1 MALINEKLPEYITR
15 KFNNEIINNI
25 YSYCGNT
32 QYNIV
37 LKQLK
42 NIIDSKHS
50 IIYNHRLIN
59 INYNIVHFYKY
70 ILSKNNQKMYLNG
83 IVDESYYKYDVNE
96 HISCLI
102 NMDNRINNS
111 DSNFYQ
117 WYYTPLIY
125 SDTESESDDDI
136 PDLED
141 NYLINDNEIF

>member
-96 HISCLI
+96 HISSLI
-102 NMDNRINNS
+102 NMDNIINT
-111 DSNFYQ
+111 SNRTLYI
-117 WYYTPLIY
+117 WCTRTLLY
-125 SDTESESDDDI
+125 SDTESDSDDDI

-141 NYLINDNEIF
+141 NEIF

>member
-1 MALINEKLPEYITR
+1 MALINEKLPEYIIA
-15 KFNNEIINNI
+15 KFNNEIINTI

-32 QYNIV
+32 QYDIV

-42 NIIDSKHS
+42 NIIDSKYS

-96 HISCLI
+96 HISSLI
-102 NMDNRINNS
+102 NMDNIINT
-111 DSNFYQ
+111 SNRTLYI
-117 WYYTPLIY
+117 WCTRTLLY
-125 SDTESESDDDI
+125 SDTESDSDDDI

-141 NYLINDNEIF
+141 NEIF